1 MLFSVGSGCPI
12 PILYWDTGGLPM
24 NLRILKKKLM
34 FLHHVKTLPDNSLA
48 KEVVEAQEKLS
59 FPGLVK
65 ECQDFLNKFE
75 INDVT
80 SFTKLQWKSKVNKL
94 ISQANELDLK
104 EKMKQYKKLNAL
116 ELNNETSK
124 VKQYI
129 KDLDLRGA
137 RLRFKLRAKMT
148 PTVKANFN
156 NNKAFI
162 KEKWTCEGC

>member
-1 MLFSVGSGCPI
+1 M
-12 PILYWDTGGLPM
+12 
-24 NLRILKKKLM
+24 
-34 FLHHVKTLPDNSLA
+34 
-48 KEVVEAQEKLS
+48 
-59 FPGLVK
+59 
-65 ECQDFLNKFE
+65 
-75 INDVT
+75 
-80 SFTKLQWKSKVNKL
+80 
-94 ISQANELDLK
+94 

-148 PTVKANFN
+148 PTVKANFK

-162 KEKWTCEGC
+162 KEK